1 MMRPTVHA
9 IVPKS
14 PLLRTALCGFACV
27 LALGACDDRMAG
39 TSVGTGN
46 PTEIEIAFK
55 DDAGTAPITGSL
67 SVYAT
72 TQIPV
77 EGYAPE
83 PLLQVDVAGASQ
95 ATLKAT
101 AFAALA
107 DSLWPKGSKNDSE
120 RFFNVVVTGEEQ
132 GAVLKGFTW
141 RKADTSFGL
150 RAEDEKVKAGVTRAT
165 VRGLLAPLVD
175 MTCLLTPVSLS
186 STKDHFLF
194 LYGTG
199 FVIKGDSEG
208 RFVFPSLPKDTYD
221 PHLLSLPRKG
231 EGGVGNND
239 SLFIY
244 GMLSPAQAGNTN
256 PLSIGDIQ
264 GAVPVPDS
272 LKGN

>member
-1 MMRPTVHA
+1 MMRPTLHA

-14 PLLRTALCGFACV
+14 PLLRTALCGFACL

-83 PLLQVDVAGASQ
+83 PLLKVDVAGASQ

-120 RFFNVVVTGEEQ
+120 RFFNVVVTGEDQ
-132 GAVLKGFTW
+132 GAVLKGFAW

-150 RAEDEKVKAGVTRAT
+150 RAEDEKVKAGATKAT
-165 VRGLLAPLVD
+165 VKGLLAPLVAFQG
-175 MTCLLTPVSLS
+175 TVNTANFSLVH
-186 STKDHFLF
+186 DYH
-194 LYGTG
+194 
-199 FVIKGDSEG
+199 
-208 RFVFPSLPKDTYD
+208 
-221 PHLLSLPRKG
+221 
-231 EGGVGNND
+231 
-239 SLFIY
+239 LFIY
-244 GMLSPAQAGNTN
+244 GTGYKAKIENGIFSMPKLPNQKYEGFLIILPQKDHLTFGMDSTSVFSLTSSLESGNSN
-256 PLSIGDIQ
+256 LAQ
-264 GAVPVPDS
+264 GAAYEHVLLPDS
-272 LKGN
+272 LRIP

>member
-14 PLLRTALCGFACV
+14 PLLRTALYGFACV

-150 RAEDEKVKAGVTRAT
+150 RAEDEKVKAGETRAT
-165 VRGLLAPLVD
+165 VKSLLVPLVAFRGTVD
-175 MTCLLTPVSLS
+175 TAS
-186 STKDHFLF
+186 FNLF
-194 LYGTG
+194 ANYHLFIYGTG
-199 FVIKGDSEG
+199 FKAQVEHGTFSMAK
-208 RFVFPSLPKDTYD
+208 VPKDKYEGF
-221 PHLLSLPRKG
+221 LLSLPKSDHVISGLDSTSVFSLTSPLEDGASDLIKG
-231 EGGVGNND
+231 
-239 SLFIY
+239 
-244 GMLSPAQAGNTN
+244 
-256 PLSIGDIQ
+256 PLHDR
-264 GAVPVPDS
+264 VLLPDS
-272 LKGN
+272 LRIP